1 MWSWINKQLL
11 IDKDPS
17 VEEIAPSQKL
27 FGKPV
32 MKSKKKTFGATKL
45 MSEQSNQISKN
56 VMDLRSEEIIA
67 YFDKK

>member
-1 MWSWINKQLL
+1 MKTKEENNK
-11 IDKDPS
+11 KAFEA
-17 VEEIAPSQKL
+17 VK
-27 FGKPV
+27 F
-32 MKSKKKTFGATKL
+32 